1 MTRDL
6 ATSLSQFLRATVMQ
20 RRCSGGICVIGDCE
34 NFFVVQKKNGKF
46 LIDSKFSRSQE
57 QVTVLYT

>member
-6 ATSLSQFLRATVMQ
+6 ATSLSQFLGATVSHAAAAQ
-20 RRCSGGICVIGDCE
+20 RWNMCDCE
-34 NFFVVQKKNGKF
+34 KFFVVQKKKNGKF

-57 QVTVLYT
+57 QVTVLTT